1 MIWMIPVLEAV
12 ATVLATVLIK
22 TVKDWSKKEEAL
34 KKPPP
39 CIESKKITK
48 RKSTQQRNRSR

>member
-1 MIWMIPVLEAV
+1 MIPVLEAV